1 MHRADESARYPG
13 RLTDDLLVR
22 AGERAPGTLSATALR
37 TRSPGARHL
46 LARAATRRLDLPG
59 LLGVARRRDAAAA
72 REFAV
77 DAAALASLARVVG
90 LQTGTAEDRRDALA
104 LFDLALDIGGV
115 RRVSPREAAV
125 HTQLAY
131 VLGDLAKTRSLLRR
145 YGRHLPALE
154 RGALVADLAH
164 PDAGGD
170 EPAWVKRL
178 GALTGRRE
186 LRLGPPSVD
195 GEVLAWFD
203 RLRAAPTAKV
213 ASGPRISVV
222 MTAYRPG
229 RALLTAVRSLLEG
242 AWTNLEVLVVDDAS
256 GPEFDAV
263 LDAVA
268 ALDERV
274 RVIRRETNGGTFAAR
289 NTAFDALTGDY
300 VTGLD
305 SDDWAAPGRLARSV
319 APLLADPA
327 LQLTYG
333 EAFLCNE
340 DLTVTR
346 PGRVLT
352 TVSTASMMFRRS
364 VLDRVGYYDEV
375 RKGADTE
382 FLHRVAAAFG
392 DGAVRRLH
400 GVHDTVMRQ
409 APGSLSREEFGPGWK
424 HPARRAYQSAYPLW
438 HDQIRAGADPYLPR
452 APARRPFWAPYHAAV
467 ARPEQRRRR
476 FDVVFCLDWRP
487 FGGPQKSMIEEVKA
501 LKAAGLSVA
510 LMHLE
515 SWRHMTVED
524 RPMCAPFQR
533 LVNDG
538 FAEQVLVTDD
548 VVCDLLVLRYPPIL
562 QFRSGERSNVRPKRM
577 VVLANQ
583 APHERDGSDTRYVPD
598 ACHANATDMFGVEP
612 LWVPQGPQVREALTP
627 AGPAQ
632 EGLTAAALADFD
644 MPGILDTAAIAPAR
658 TGFRSVLPVVGRHS
672 RDDRTKWP
680 TAADLPRIYPG
691 DGRWDVRIM
700 GGAGSVAAITGED
713 PPAAWTCY
721 GFDETDVESFL
732 YQLDFWIY
740 FPHPKQ
746 YEAFGRAVLEAL
758 AAGCVAILPPRFE
771 PTFGDAALYC
781 EPSEVVDLVN
791 GLYADPERF
800 LARSALAQQR
810 VRERFSHDAYRR
822 LVAGLLDDTPADGTA
837 GDASP
842 NGTSADS
849 NAESAAAPGA
859 SPSGA
864 LPHPAAP
871 GTAAPDRPE
880 SPAVPS
886 PAAR

>member
-1 MHRADESARYPG
+1 MNADDETARYPG

-22 AGERAPGTLSATALR
+22 AGERAPGTMAATALR

-46 LARAATRRLDLPG
+46 LARAATRRLDLPA
-59 LLGVARRRDAAAA
+59 LIDAAHRRDAFPV
-72 REFAV
+72 RELDV
-77 DAAALASLARVVG
+77 NAAALASLARVIG
-90 LQTGTAEDRRDALA
+90 LQTGSEQDRRDALA
-104 LFDLALDIGGV
+104 LFDLALDAGGV

-125 HTQLAY
+125 HAQLAY
-131 VLGDLAKTRSLLRR
+131 VLGDLGRTRVLLRR

-170 EPAWVKRL
+170 ELAWIKRL
-178 GALTGRRE
+178 GALTGHRG
-186 LRLGPPSVD
+186 LRLGPASAD
-195 GEVLAWFD
+195 GELLPWFD
-203 RLRAAPTAKV
+203 RLRAAPGRRV
-213 ASGPRISVV
+213 LSGPRISVV
-222 MTAYRPG
+222 TTAFRPG
-229 RALLTAVRSLLEG
+229 RALLTAVRSLLDGEW
-242 AWTNLEVLVVDDAS
+242 ANLEVLVVDDAS
-256 GPEFDAV
+256 GPEYAPV

-274 RVIRRETNGGTFAAR
+274 RVIRRDRNGGTFAAR
-289 NTAFDALTGDY
+289 NTAFDALTGDF

-305 SDDWAAPGRLARSV
+305 SDDWAAPGRLARSI
-319 APLLADPA
+319 APLLDDPG

-352 TVSTASMMFRRS
+352 TASTASMMFRRS
-364 VLDRVGYYDEV
+364 VLDRIGYYDEV

-400 GVHDTVMRQ
+400 GVRDTIMRQ
-409 APGSLSREEFGPGWK
+409 APGSLSRDEFGPGWK

-438 HDQIRAGADPYLPR
+438 HDEIRAGADPYLPR
-452 APARRPFWAPYHAAV
+452 SPARRPFWAPYHAAV
-467 ARPEQRRRR
+467 ARADQRRRH

-487 FGGPQKSMIEEVKA
+487 FGGPQKSMIEEIKA
-501 LKAAGLSVA
+501 LKAAGLNVA
-510 LMHLE
+510 VMHLE

-524 RPMCAPFQR
+524 RPMCEPFQR
-533 LVNDG
+533 LVNEGLGGADG
-538 FAEQVLVTDD
+538 GTVEQVLVTDD
-548 VVCDLLVLRYPPIL
+548 VDCDLLVLRYPPIL

-598 ACHANATDMFGVEP
+598 ACHANAVDMFGVAP
-612 LWVPQGPQVREALTP
+612 LWVPQGPQVREAL
-627 AGPAQ
+627 AD
-632 EGLTAAALADFD
+632 LTATRLADFD
-644 MPGILDTAAIAPAR
+644 MPGIIDTADIAPAR
-658 TGFRSVLPVVGRHS
+658 TGFRSVMPVVGRHS

-680 TAADLPRIYPG
+680 TAADLPLIYPG

-700 GGAGSVAAITGED
+700 GGAGSVARITGED

-721 GFDETDVESFL
+721 GFDETDVASFL

-740 FPHPKQ
+740 FPPPSQ
-746 YEAFGRAVLEAL
+746 YEAFGRAILEAL
-758 AAGCVAILPPRFE
+758 AAGCAVVLPHRFE

-781 EPSEVVDLVN
+781 EPSEVAATVD
-791 GLYADPERF
+791 GLYADPEAF
-800 LARSALAQQR
+800 LARSALAQRR
-810 VRERFSHDAYRR
+810 VRERFSHDSYRR
-822 LVAGLLDDTPADGTA
+822 LVADLLDGAA
-837 GDASP
+837 GDAP
-842 NGTSADS
+842 AGPAL
-849 NAESAAAPGA
+849 GA
-859 SPSGA
+859 
-864 LPHPAAP
+864 PAARSEP
-871 GTAAPDRPE
+871 AGT
-880 SPAVPS
+880 PAVRS

>member
-1 MHRADESARYPG
+1 MHRADETARYPG

-22 AGERAPGTLSATALR
+22 AGERAPGTLAATALR

-59 LLGVARRRDAAAA
+59 LISAAHRPGGVPA
-72 REFAV
+72 RELEV
-77 DAAALASLARVVG
+77 NAAALASLAWVVG
-90 LQTGTAEDRRDALA
+90 LQFGGEQDRRDALA
-104 LFDLALDIGGV
+104 LFDLALDNGGV
-115 RRVSPREAAV
+115 RRISPREAAV

-131 VLGDLAKTRSLLRR
+131 VLGDLPKTRSLLRR
-145 YGRHLPALE
+145 YGRHLPTLE
-154 RGALVADLAH
+154 RGGLVADLAH
-164 PDAGGD
+164 PDAGGG
-170 EPAWVKRL
+170 EPAWIKRL

-186 LRLGPPSVD
+186 LRLGPAVVE
-195 GEVLAWFD
+195 GETLPWFD
-203 RLRAAPTAKV
+203 RLRAAPAPKV
-213 ASGPRISVV
+213 QSGPRISVV

-229 RALLTAVRSLLEG
+229 RALLTAVRSLLDG
-242 AWTNLEVLVVDDAS
+242 VWTNLEVLVVDDAS
-256 GPEFDAV
+256 GPEYDAI
-263 LDAVA
+263 LDAA
-268 ALDERV
+268 SALDERV
-274 RVIRRETNGGTFAAR
+274 TVIRREANGGTFAAR

-305 SDDWAAPGRLARSV
+305 SDDWAAPGRLARSI
-319 APLLADPA
+319 APLLHDPA

-364 VLDRVGYYDEV
+364 VLDRIGYYDEI

-382 FLHRVAAAFG
+382 FLHRVSAAFG

-400 GVHDTVMRQ
+400 GVRDTIMRQ

-424 HPARRAYQSAYPLW
+424 HPARRAYQSSYPLW
-438 HDQIRAGADPYLPR
+438 HDEIRAGADPYLPQ

-467 ARPEQRRRR
+467 ARPDQRQRR

-487 FGGPQKSMIEEVKA
+487 FGGPQKSMIEEIKA
-501 LKAAGLSVA
+501 LKAAGMNVA
-510 LMHLE
+510 VMHLE

-524 RPMCAPFQR
+524 RPMCPQFQR
-533 LVNDG
+533 LVNTG
-538 FAEQVLVTDD
+538 FVEQVLVTDD

-562 QFRSGERSNVRPKRM
+562 QFRSGERSNVRPERM

-598 ACHANATDMFGVEP
+598 ACHANAIDMFGVEP
-612 LWVPQGPQVREALTP
+612 AWVPQGPQVREALAP
-627 AGPAQ
+627 NAGEPGQ
-632 EGLTAAALADFD
+632 EGLTATALTDFD
-644 MPGILDTAAIAPAR
+644 MPGIIDTADIAPAR

-672 RDDRTKWP
+672 RDHWTKWP
-680 TAADLPRIYPG
+680 TAADLPLIYPG

-700 GGAGSVAAITGED
+700 GGAASVAAVTGA
-713 PPAAWTCY
+713 PPSPAWTCY

-740 FPHPKQ
+740 FPHPHQ

-758 AAGCVAILPPRFE
+758 AAGCVTILPPRFE

-781 EPSEVVDLVN
+781 APSEVAGIVD
-791 GLYADPERF
+791 GLYADPGRF
-800 LARSALAQQR
+800 LDQSALAQRR
-810 VRERFSHDAYRR
+810 VRERFSHDSYRR
-822 LVAGLLDDTPADGTA
+822 LVTGILDGSLKTPVAADR
-837 GDASP
+837 
-842 NGTSADS
+842 
-849 NAESAAAPGA
+849 AESV
-859 SPSGA
+859 
-864 LPHPAAP
+864 
-871 GTAAPDRPE
+871 T
-880 SPAVPS
+880 SPAVTS
-886 PAAR
+886 PAR